1 MQLGAEDDNY
11 VNRWRSSTGASEYG
25 GVRSVCHARCMS
37 DGFPDGAMET
47 ARLVTLWEQLSSR
60 DFIPRDELQ
69 PSNALQIWTFAHHAA
84 RLSRAVLTLHQA
96 GHHLE
101 AMPLIRQTL
110 ECAMNAAWL
119 LVTDDGG
126 AALNAVDTKSRRVMF
141 QEVTDLGLADLSDVL
156 HRLDEEESSNGKTV
170 GRTRSFEER
179 CRAVA
184 GGKQIYAIWRTLSLY
199 SHATSSIADVYL
211 SSVTEDE
218 GNSYGVAILWHG
230 DWDQA
235 ETWMRVQALMLLLA
249 QIAADDAQAKAMHR
263 TDATQFTP

>member
-1 MQLGAEDDNY
+1 
-11 VNRWRSSTGASEYG
+11 
-25 GVRSVCHARCMS
+25 MS

-60 DFIPRDELQ
+60 EFIPRDELQ

-126 AALNAVDTKSRRVMF
+126 AALSAVDTKSRRVMF

-156 HRLDEEESSNGKTV
+156 SRLEEEESRNGRTV

-199 SHATSSIADVYL
+199 SHASSSIADVYL
-211 SSVTEDE
+211 SSAPEDT
-218 GNSYGVAILWHG
+218 GNSYGVAMLWHG

-235 ETWMRVQALMLLLA
+235 DTWMRVQALMLLLA
-249 QIAADDAQAKAMHR
+249 QIAADDAQAKPMHR
-263 TDATQFTP
+263 TQLARARRRLGVDWVIKRADEN